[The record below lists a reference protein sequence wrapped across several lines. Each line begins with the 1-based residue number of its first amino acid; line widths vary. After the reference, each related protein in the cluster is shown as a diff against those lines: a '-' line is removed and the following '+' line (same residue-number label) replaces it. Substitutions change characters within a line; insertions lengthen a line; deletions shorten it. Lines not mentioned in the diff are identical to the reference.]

1 MIISL
6 QNSPFALLMQGLRLR
21 RASSHAADAAP
32 KSETRKSAI
41 VPHWIDFLNE
51 DADQAARQ

>member
-51 DADQAARQ
+51 DADQASR